1 MNIGTFIFL
10 FSNTNTKTKV
20 NTIIVNK
27 GVNSHPNL
35 RIAGL
40 SVGISGVKPTN
51 TAHPTKNK
59 IVFEIVINNFLIKYP
74 PVYITFFINS
84 TIDNITNIIYIYNG
98 FLFLKSSIL
107 VFE

>member
-1 MNIGTFIFL
+1 M
-10 FSNTNTKTKV
+10 
-20 NTIIVNK
+20 
-27 GVNSHPNL
+27 NSHPNL